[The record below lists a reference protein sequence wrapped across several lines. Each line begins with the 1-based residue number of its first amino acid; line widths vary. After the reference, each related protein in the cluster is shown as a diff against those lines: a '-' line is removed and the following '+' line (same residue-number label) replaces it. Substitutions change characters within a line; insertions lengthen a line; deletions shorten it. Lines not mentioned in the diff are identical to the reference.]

1 MKKQLLRFTLYAIIV
16 YLTVGTL
23 NPPIAAS
30 HPLGGNG
37 THFFGVIDGQ
47 LDKGEAD
54 QYSNRHYARAFAAN
68 LNVGEPYTV
77 RLIYFLPSGREPRPN
92 IDADMDALIK
102 VVQEGYARDMERH
115 GFGRKTFTFEADAMG
130 KAVVHHVPGQFT
142 AAYYEHGTV
151 GKVMKEIREQFDL
164 SKNIYLIVVDS
175 GYLINGSP
183 GIAAGGAAIIN
194 SIAKDLSIYDYLVSH
209 ELRHTFGLS
218 HDFSRDGRGFTPEI
232 SKCTAEFLD
241 VHRYFNAPRQN
252 PNLLRNTTIQM
263 FPPSL
268 VSPPNT
274 IRLRFEVAD
283 PDGLHQARLHMTE
296 RIIDDISNIR
306 IGGFLACKRLTG
318 TNSTI
323 EFVTTALTPKTGG
336 VSLQMIDV
344 HGNISWP
351 EPYL

>member
-142 AAYYEHGTV
+142 AAYYEHETP
-151 GKVMKEIREQFDL
+151 GKVLKEIGEQFD
-164 SKNIYLIVVDS
+164 
-175 GYLINGSP
+175 
-183 GIAAGGAAIIN
+183 
-194 SIAKDLSIYDYLVSH
+194 
-209 ELRHTFGLS
+209 
-218 HDFSRDGRGFTPEI
+218 FSR
-232 SKCTAEFLD
+232 
-241 VHRYFNAPRQN
+241 
-252 PNLLRNTTIQM
+252 
-263 FPPSL
+263 
-268 VSPPNT
+268 
-274 IRLRFEVAD
+274 
-283 PDGLHQARLHMTE
+283 
-296 RIIDDISNIR
+296 NI
-306 IGGFLACKRLTG
+306 
-318 TNSTI
+318 
-323 EFVTTALTPKTGG
+323 
-336 VSLQMIDV
+336 
-344 HGNISWP
+344 
-351 EPYL
+351 